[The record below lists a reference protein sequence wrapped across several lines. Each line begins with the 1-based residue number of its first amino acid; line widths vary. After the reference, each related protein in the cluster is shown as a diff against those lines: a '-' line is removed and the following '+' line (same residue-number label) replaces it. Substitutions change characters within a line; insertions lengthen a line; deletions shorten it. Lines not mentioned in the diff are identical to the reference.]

1 MSLIAKVLPEQVKAA
16 IRPTYRR
23 LVSGVSQEASS
34 DLIINRFAKF
44 EFAYRKGTTD
54 EIILGNIESYRLPN
68 LVPGYAARRD
78 DVIVNIG
85 AHVGVFA
92 LVASRSAPDGKV
104 FAVEA
109 SNETFNYLR
118 INTALNRA
126 ENIVALVDGRG
137 HGGAAHSSVSSGSS
151 SAGSASALGY
161 ARARYDARSGPAG
174 LFLMPLAPRP
184 ANNRRCSLESR
195 INMSESM
202 SRPSTSA
209 RCNSSHCICTAAA
222 CWTRLRSASVN
233 SSPSPAEY
241 ASTKSRNLRA
251 ATVRPS
257 ARGSGTP
264 PVLVRRGLRLAVAC
278 SMGFLTQRE
287 RVKTEFWG
295 AVFRP
300 PESSGSVAGGRCL
313 VRAVE
318 TQSGW
323 FWFLKRSVAAGG
335 PIKHLDSSGGHQDRA
350 KQMWRTPR
358 AHLPG

>member
-126 ENIVALVDGRG
+126 ENIVAR
-137 HGGAAHSSVSSGSS
+137 H
-151 SAGSASALGY
+151 
-161 ARARYDARSGPAG
+161 
-174 LFLMPLAPRP
+174 
-184 ANNRRCSLESR
+184 
-195 INMSESM
+195 
-202 SRPSTSA
+202 
-209 RCNSSHCICTAAA
+209 
-222 CWTRLRSASVN
+222 
-233 SSPSPAEY
+233 
-241 ASTKSRNLRA
+241 
-251 ATVRPS
+251 
-257 ARGSGTP
+257 
-264 PVLVRRGLRLAVAC
+264 LAVSDTNGPCALYHDTGHWGH
-278 SMGFLTQRE
+278 SITKKLSTRE
-287 RVKTEFWG
+287 NPL
-295 AVFRP
+295 RP
-300 PESSGSVAGGRCL
+300 LGL
-313 VRAVE
+313 
-318 TQSGW
+318 
-323 FWFLKRSVAAGG
+323 
-335 PIKHLDSSGGHQDRA
+335 PIGTTLQLGD
-350 KQMWRTPR
+350 
-358 AHLPG
+358 